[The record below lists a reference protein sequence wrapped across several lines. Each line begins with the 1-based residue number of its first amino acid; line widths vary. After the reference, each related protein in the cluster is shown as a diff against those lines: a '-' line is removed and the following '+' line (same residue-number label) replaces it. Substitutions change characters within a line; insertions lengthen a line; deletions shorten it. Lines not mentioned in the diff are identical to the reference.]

1 MAFINI
7 ERPLNLAGIGSRKV
21 ALRRALVVLLGM
33 LLAAGVAGCGQPP
46 PSNDSAGGA
55 PEGETTVESGDTTGE
70 VTEETT
76 TE

>member
-7 ERPLNLAGIGSRKV
+7 ERRPIMTGIGARKV
-21 ALRRALVVLLGM
+21 ALPRALLVLLGV
-33 LLAAGVAGCGQPP
+33 LLAAGVAACGQPP

>member
-1 MAFINI
+1 MAFINT
-7 ERPLNLAGIGSRKV
+7 EKRLNLAGTGSRKV